1 MSDKMTEPVTEPEME
16 PETEH
21 AENPRTVQKKERVGI
36 LFFQTFNL
44 FGMLLSWGALA
55 AVVFLFWLLFFG

>member
-1 MSDKMTEPVTEPEME
+1 MTEPVTEPE
-16 PETEH
+16 TERTDPTD
-21 AENPRTVQKKERVGI
+21 NPQTVQKKERVGI

-55 AVVFLFWLLFFG
+55 AVVFLLWLLFFS